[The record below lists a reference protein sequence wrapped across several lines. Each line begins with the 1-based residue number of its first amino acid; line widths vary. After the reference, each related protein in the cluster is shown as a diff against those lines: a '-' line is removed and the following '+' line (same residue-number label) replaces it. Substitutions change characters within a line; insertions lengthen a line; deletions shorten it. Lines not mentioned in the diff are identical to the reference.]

1 MIYLQKKN
9 YPFGISTCKNK
20 ENTLKFDITEN
31 QQIIVDKII
40 ERYQNR
46 NESASESDKAYTNG
60 ISETDCKIL
69 GKIFEDLIPGQSI
82 GHAMVLVEHKPWVIH
97 TDYLNNNDK
106 NPANAILIPNQDIET
121 STLIFNE
128 ECTAENFD
136 DFPTVKNHVSEEI
149 YEQYLSHCDWHK
161 VQKVSVNEIY
171 KWRRGTGVVW
181 DRKAL
186 HSSDN
191 FLKNGVTTKI
201 ALTIFTKH
209 VAD

>member
-1 MIYLQKKN
+1 M
-9 YPFGISTCKNK
+9 
-20 ENTLKFDITEN
+20 LKFEINEN
-31 QQIIVDKII
+31 QQTIVDKII
-40 ERYQNR
+40 ERYQNK
-46 NESASESDKAYTNG
+46 NESASDSDKAYTNG

-149 YEQYLSHCDWHK
+149 YEQYLSHCDWYK

-191 FLKNGVTTKI
+191 FLKNGVAKKI